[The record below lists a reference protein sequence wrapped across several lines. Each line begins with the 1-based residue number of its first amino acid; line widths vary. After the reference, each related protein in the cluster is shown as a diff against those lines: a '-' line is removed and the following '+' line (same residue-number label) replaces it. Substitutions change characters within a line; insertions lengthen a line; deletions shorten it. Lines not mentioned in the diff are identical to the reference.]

1 MTDQLKLKV
10 MSNLIKLSST
20 ILEGNDNDLN
30 LNDDGG

>member
-20 ILEGNDNDLN
+20 ILEGNNNDLN